1 MNSTSRKFNT
11 EQLQDKIIAKELEM
25 KIDGAFEPLLNLETS
40 VDDLCELFKKK
51 TNAITKVLVSY
62 KRPRLLVEMNPEV
75 PELCDKNQ
83 KAGLNFVKKTASLEY
98 RQRYQNLN
106 KQVRKAVKKSKKKT

>member
-1 MNSTSRKFNT
+1 
-11 EQLQDKIIAKELEM
+11 M

-62 KRPRLLVEMNPEV
+62 KRPRLLVEMNPEA

-83 KAGLNFVKKTASLEY
+83 KAGLNFVKKTTSLEY